1 MTSLEQH
8 HSGDGDNIG
17 RDKIINEIKS
27 LAPADLVAP
36 MELVFESLRQKD
48 KTTAKTQ
55 IVMLKAIAQREPESA
70 ALVEVISIYGGLVE
84 AQDQDAAWATVAR
97 IVSRAINPIIRDV
110 CQAALLQLSYR
121 TAREGEAK
129 DLYLSEPLLP
139 GSVSALLRGRRAN
152 TVGCKRLPHGGHT
165 DRCC

>member
-36 MELVFESLRQKD
+36 MELVFESLRQKN

-70 ALVEVISIYGGLVE
+70 ALVEVI
-84 AQDQDAAWATVAR
+84 
-97 IVSRAINPIIRDV
+97 
-110 CQAALLQLSYR
+110 
-121 TAREGEAK
+121 
-129 DLYLSEPLLP
+129 
-139 GSVSALLRGRRAN
+139 
-152 TVGCKRLPHGGHT
+152 
-165 DRCC
+165 